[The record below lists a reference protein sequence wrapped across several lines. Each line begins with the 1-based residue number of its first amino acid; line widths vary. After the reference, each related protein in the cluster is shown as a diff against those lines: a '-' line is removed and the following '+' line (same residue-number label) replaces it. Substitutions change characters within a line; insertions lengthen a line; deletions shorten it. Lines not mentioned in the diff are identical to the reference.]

1 MGKLLVAGL
10 ALLFCG
16 CSKTESE
23 EENVRRAFAGYDAA
37 VKAVDLDALKGRVAG
52 EKAAELSKPE
62 ARQLL
67 ELGSKMRPQDA
78 TIAKC
83 TVAGERA
90 TLELSGT
97 AEGKPATA
105 TASMVR
111 ENGAWRL
118 DKEDWVIKMS
128 LAGALP
134 EPETV
139 APSSESVAAAARP
152 LVDLL
157 ASTDA
162 DAGVKAWTDLGARYR
177 DAAGFLKELRPAL
190 WDERPVK
197 FILIEESF
205 SGGGKSFRYFTPK
218 ATAAAG
224 AKAQRAATVGEALRY
239 HLWQYEDV
247 SNSGF
252 KGTFAEWWGKYAV
265 SRKLPAFQ

>member
-1 MGKLLVAGL
+1 MARESMQFDVVVVGGGPAGL
-10 ALLFCG
+10 A
-16 CSKTESE
+16 
-23 EENVRRAFAGYDAA
+23 AA
-37 VKAVDLDALKGRVAG
+37 IRLKQLAG

-62 ARQLL
+62 ARALL
-67 ELGSKMRPQDA
+67 ELASKMRPQNA
-78 TIAKC
+78 AITRC
-83 TVAGERA
+83 TVTGERA

-97 AEGKPATA
+97 ADGKPATA
-105 TASMVR
+105 GASMVR

-118 DKEDWVIKMS
+118 DKEDWTIKMDLTAS
-128 LAGALP
+128 LP
-134 EPETV
+134 EPEAL
-139 APSSESVAAAARP
+139 APPPESVAAAARP

-157 ASTDA
+157 ASSDA
-162 DAGVKAWTDLGARYR
+162 DAGVKAWTELGARYR

-218 ATAAAG
+218 SSSAG

-252 KGTFAEWWGKYAV
+252 KGSFAEWWAKYAV